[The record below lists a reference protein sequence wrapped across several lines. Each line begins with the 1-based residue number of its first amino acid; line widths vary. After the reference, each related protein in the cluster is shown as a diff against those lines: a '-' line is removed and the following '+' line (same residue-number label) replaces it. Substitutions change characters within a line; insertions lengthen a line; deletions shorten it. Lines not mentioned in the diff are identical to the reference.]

1 MNKRL
6 NACLSYLKDI
16 NTVMDIGTDHAY
28 LPIEAI
34 KQGLVKNAY
43 AIDNKKGPLMLAEEN
58 ILKYGLK
65 DKITAVLADG
75 IDTLSED
82 VDAVVIAGM
91 GGKMIHDILKGKS
104 YLNVKRFILQP
115 NNHPQLVRTLTKN
128 NALKIVDELIVV
140 DQNIP
145 YNIIVL
151 EQGKQALSDKALWI
165 SEILFERRDEVYKKM
180 LEEEYVF
187 LEKLLES
194 VPGNARVPL
203 EKKRDL
209 LKEVFDEWQLN

>member
-82 VDAVVIAGM
+82 VDAIVIAGM
-91 GGKMIHDILKGKS
+91 GGKMIHDILEGKS

-115 NNHPQLVRTLTKN
+115 NNHPQLVRALTKN
-128 NALKIVDELIVV
+128 NALKIVDELIVI

-151 EQGKQALSDKALWI
+151 EPGNQDLSDKALWI
-165 SEILFERRDEVYKKM
+165 SEILFERRDEDYKKM

>member
-16 NTVMDIGTDHAY
+16 NTLMDVGTDHAY
-28 LPIEAI
+28 LPIEAV
-34 KQGLVKNAY
+34 KQGLVKKVY

-58 ILKYGLK
+58 IKKYGLEEQ
-65 DKITAVLADG
+65 IEAVLASG
-75 IDTLSED
+75 IEALKED

-91 GGKMIHDILKGKS
+91 GGKMIHDILNLQS
-104 YLNVKRFILQP
+104 FQNVKRFILQP
-115 NNHPQLVRTLTKN
+115 NNHPQLVRMLTKTN
-128 NALKIVDELIVV
+128 QLKIMDEMIVV

-151 EQGKQALSDKALWI
+151 EKGEQTLCDRSLWI
-165 SEILFERRDEVYKKM
+165 SDILFERRDEEYKKM
-180 LEEEYVF
+180 LEEEYAF
-187 LEKLLES
+187 LINLLET
-194 VPGNARVPL
+194 VPGDARLPL

-209 LKEVFDEWQLN
+209 LKEVFDEWHKG